1 MHLSLASPG
10 VDPRGTY
17 GIPRG
22 LVGDGSILGK
32 KLCPRGWNIVR
43 LLQGMLNSRGMHPR
57 DLLCLG
63 QRCTLQLAWQYE
75 AVAAFPLQT
84 RFALQT
90 RLMWKIINKIQYYF
104 RAHSIDSILE

>member
-1 MHLSLASPG
+1 M
-10 VDPRGTY
+10 
-17 GIPRG
+17 
-22 LVGDGSILGK
+22 
-32 KLCPRGWNIVR
+32 R
-43 LLQGMLNSRGMHPR
+43 LLQGMLNPQGMYPR

-63 QRCTLQLAWQYE
+63 QRCTLQLTWQSE

-90 RLMWKIINKIQYYF
+90 QLMWIIISKIQYHF